1 MRMTIAV
8 LEDND
13 ERIGAMQRYL
23 ADKFPFFDVRF
34 FRTAYAAIEWIPEHS
49 SQIIC
54 LSLDHDL
61 EAPAGEPDP
70 GSGRDVAEFVAR
82 LQPQFPIVIHS
93 TNTHAAIAME
103 ALLQERGW
111 TVSRVLPYGDL
122 AWLAEIWLPAI
133 RAAVVDSARQSDI
146 VRLEASPTR

>member
-1 MRMTIAV
+1 MTIAI

-13 ERIGAMQRYL
+13 ERISAMQCYL
-23 ADKFPFFDVRF
+23 ADKFPFFEVRF
-34 FRTAYAAIEWIPEHS
+34 FRAANEAVEWIREHA

-61 EAPAGEPDP
+61 ECPAGAPDP
-70 GSGRDVAEFVAR
+70 GCGRDVAELVAG

-93 TNTHAAIAME
+93 TNVHAAIAME

-133 RAAVVDSARQSDI
+133 RAAIVGSARQPATTAC
-146 VRLEASPTR
+146 EASPTR